1 MYKIERIKNGVCA
14 PKGFR
19 AAGAHC
25 GFRRNIKKNDLS
37 LIVSD
42 EMCSAAAV
50 FTQNKLKGA
59 PVIVNREHLRDGRA
73 RAIICNSGNAN
84 TCAPGG
90 LEIAYETCRLT
101 AAELGMDEKDVIV
114 CSTGVIGSPIYIDT
128 FEKGIPRVVKKLS
141 NRGSKAAARGIM
153 TTDKSVKEIAVSF
166 TLGGKTCRMGAIAKG
181 SGMINP
187 NMATMLCFITTD
199 AAIESEA
206 LQAALSAD
214 IKDSFNQIS
223 IDGDTSTN
231 DTVAVLANGLAGNE
245 PVTGPGKD
253 YDAFCAALHAV
264 TTYLCHHIVK
274 DGEGASKVLKCTVS
288 GAPSK
293 EVARGVSLTVIQ
305 SDLVKT
311 AVFGEDANWGRV
323 LVAVGYSDQEFKVD
337 NIDISLAAGK
347 RSVPVCEHSV
357 ACLFDEDLAKDILSQ
372 EEVYILIDLNQG
384 NERAI
389 AYGCDM
395 TPDYV
400 RVNARYRT

>member
-1 MYKIERIKNGVCA
+1 V
-14 PKGFR
+14 
-19 AAGAHC
+19 HC
-25 GFRRNIKKNDLS
+25 GFRRNINKNDLS
-37 LIVSD
+37 MIVS
-42 EMCSAAAV
+42 ETMCNAAAV
-50 FTQNKLKGA
+50 FTRNKLKGA
-59 PVIVNREHLRDGRA
+59 PVLVNREHLKDGRA
-73 RAIICNSGNAN
+73 RAVICNSGNAN

-101 AAELGMDEKDVIV
+101 AEALGIDESDVIV
-114 CSTGVIGSPIYIDT
+114 CSTGVIGSPIYLET
-128 FEKGIPRVVKKLS
+128 FEKGIPKVVKKLS
-141 NRGSKAAARGIM
+141 RRGSKAAARGIM
-153 TTDKSVKEIAVSF
+153 TTDKSIKEIAVSF
-166 TLGGKTCRMGAIAKG
+166 TIDGKTCSMGAIAKG

-199 AAIESEA
+199 AAIESA
-206 LQAALSAD
+206 VLQRALSED

-231 DTVAVLANGLAGNE
+231 DTVAVLANGLAGNA
-245 PVTGPGKD
+245 PITGPGRD

-274 DGEGASKVLKCTVS
+274 DGEGASKVLKCIVT

-323 LVAVGYSDQEFKVD
+323 LVAVGYSDQDFDVRD
-337 NIDISLAAGK
+337 IDISLSAGK
-347 RSVPVCEHSV
+347 RSVSVCEHSV
-357 ACLFDEDLAKDILSQ
+357 ACMFDEDLAKDILSRD
-372 EEVYILIDLNQG
+372 EVHILINLNQG
-384 NERAI
+384 QERAI

-395 TPDYV
+395 TLDYV